1 MKVCLRSSYAVQN
14 SLHYDEFFSKL
25 FSVLGRFMKINT
37 ELPLA
42 NKRVFSTPIQYSAV
56 KQLATDYQ
64 KAKAQVTTALMT
76 AGCGHWIEKPVEQD
90 QFSL

>member
-1 MKVCLRSSYAVQN
+1 MKVNAEVGLCNFHS
-14 SLHYDEFFSKL
+14 
-25 FSVLGRFMKINT
+25 
-37 ELPLA
+37 PL
-42 NKRVFSTPIQYSAV
+42 QYSVV

-90 QFSL
+90 QFSLY